1 MSNVFNPKI
10 AVFYTGLLGRR
21 PGGSVWPRRRR
32 VCSSGVPDGGNVGDV
47 KAEDSSAG
55 MWQLRRSNY
64 ALLLIP
70 IALIVVITAVD
81 QLVPEDI
88 HLGPLLVIAP
98 AITASFTGAW
108 LTGVVG
114 ALAVAAQAYIGW
126 HFGVLFSRNV
136 LVQILALAVLSAL
149 SVVFCLM
156 RERRQRQLAQVRSVA
171 EAAQHG
177 LLWPLPERMGAL
189 QIACLYLAAEDEA
202 KIGGDLYAATRVTGG
217 VRLMIGDVRGK
228 GLSAIGEAA
237 LLLGAF
243 REAAHRHA
251 TLPDLA
257 ATLDH
262 SVTRYLADFEPTAE
276 AGERFATMLLL
287 ELPDDDHTIRMI
299 SCGHPP
305 PLLLSPTSA
314 LTVPSLHPAP
324 PLGTTE
330 TGPEAYA
337 IDTASFE
344 PGDTLLLYTDGV
356 IEARDR
362 DGRFYPLETRVAR
375 WNTSGPE
382 SLLHHIHRDLLSHTR
397 GRLNDD
403 AALVA
408 LHRHSDR
415 QAHRRHGRVIHSSG
429 FGHTP

>member
-1 MSNVFNPKI
+1 M
-10 AVFYTGLLGRR
+10 
-21 PGGSVWPRRRR
+21 
-32 VCSSGVPDGGNVGDV
+32 GDV
-47 KAEDSSAG
+47 NAG
-55 MWQLRRSNY
+55 HGLAGVRQLRQSSR

-70 IALIVVITAVD
+70 IALILVITAVD
-81 QLVPEDI
+81 QLVPGDI

-98 AITASFTGAW
+98 AITASFAGSL
-108 LTGVVG
+108 LTGLIG
-114 ALAVAAQAYIGW
+114 FLSVAAQAYIGW

-149 SVVFCLM
+149 IVFFCLV
-156 RERRQRQLAQVRSVA
+156 RERHQRQLAQVRSVA

-177 LLWPLPERMGAL
+177 LLWPLPERMGPFR
-189 QIACLYLAAEDEA
+189 IACLYLAAEDEA
-202 KIGGDLYAATRVTGG
+202 QIGGDLYAATRVTGG
-217 VRLMIGDVRGK
+217 VRIMIGDVRGK

-257 ATLDH
+257 ATLEQ
-262 SVTRYLADFEPTAE
+262 SVTRYLADFEPPAE
-276 AGERFATMLLL
+276 AGERFATTLLL
-287 ELPDDDHTIRMI
+287 ELPDDDHITRVI

-305 PLLLSPTSA
+305 PLLLSPSSG

-324 PLGTTE
+324 PLGIAE
-330 TGPEAYA
+330 TGPDSYT
-337 IDTASFE
+337 IDVASFE
-344 PGDTLLLYTDGV
+344 PGDTILLYTDGV
-356 IEARDR
+356 IEARDA
-362 DGRFYPLETRVAR
+362 DGRFYPFEARVAQ
-375 WNTSGPE
+375 WNKAGPE
-382 SLLHHIHRDLLSHTR
+382 SLLHHIQRDLLAHAH

-408 LHRHSDR
+408 LHREPDS
-415 QAHRRHGRVIHSSG
+415 HRRGHGRVIHSSG